1 MAERELSADAALASE
16 VRVVVGKVM
25 RRLRE
30 QASPGDLT
38 WPQMSVV
45 GRLDRDGPAT
55 VSALARAEGVR
66 PQSLGATVAVLQ
78 AAGFVEG
85 SADPNDGRQIV
96 LTLTAACRKVLKDN
110 RAARE
115 DWLLRTLRAELAE
128 SERAELSALL
138 GLLRRLADA

>member
-1 MAERELSADAALASE
+1 VAERELSADAALASE
-16 VRVVVGKVM
+16 VRVVVAKVM

-38 WPQMSVV
+38 WPQLSVI

-78 AAGFVEG
+78 AAGLVEG
-85 SADPNDGRQIV
+85 SPDPNDGRQVV

>member
-38 WPQMSVV
+38 WPQMSVI